1 MNQDLI
7 YQIAVGNLPGIGF
20 QRIKNIHQKLESF
33 EAFFHLKKRDTQE
46 MFSVP
51 SNKVSNWN
59 FQEVMDNA
67 EKQLDFI
74 VKNNLKAFSYLDA
87 AYPYRLK
94 ECQDAPSVLYG
105 KGKLN
110 MNGQRMVAVVGTR
123 NISEYGKQ
131 ICKDLI
137 TGLKSSGCTVISGM
151 AYGIDIKA
159 HSLCLENDLSTI
171 GVLAHGLDR
180 LYPSAHASVATRMM
194 EKGGLI
200 TEFPIGT
207 NPDRENFPKRN
218 RIVAGMVDAVIVIES
233 GEKGGSLITCDLAND
248 YNRDVFAF
256 PGSVNAKYSK
266 GCNQLIRDNKALLSL
281 GAVDFLKTMGWIEL
295 EKMSNPI
302 QKELFIDL
310 NEKEKMIISLLR
322 KGSLT
327 IDQLSIKLN
336 KSISKLTVELLDLE
350 LKGVIQATPGN
361 YYKML

>member
-33 EAFFHLKKRDTQE
+33 EAFFHLKKRDAQE
-46 MFSVP
+46 IFSVP
-51 SNKVSNWN
+51 TNQVCNWN
-59 FQEVMDNA
+59 FQEVMDDA
-67 EKQLDFI
+67 ERQLEFI
-74 VKNNLKAFSYLDA
+74 AKHNLKAFSYLNK
-87 AYPYRLK
+87 AYPFRLK

-105 KGKLN
+105 KGALN
-110 MNGQRMVAVVGTR
+110 LNEQRMVAVVGTR
-123 NISEYGKQ
+123 NISDYGKQ
-131 ICKDLI
+131 ICSDLI
-137 TGLKSSGCTVISGM
+137 AGLKDQGCTVISGM

-159 HSLCLENDLSTI
+159 HTLCLEHEIPTI

-180 LYPSAHASVATRMM
+180 LYPSAHSSIATKMM
-194 EKGGLI
+194 DQGGLI

-233 GEKGGSLITCDLAND
+233 GEKGGSLITCDLANG

-281 GAVDFLKTMGWIEL
+281 GAEDFLKTMGWINSTNL
-295 EKMSNPI
+295 KKTI
-302 QKELFIDL
+302 QKELFIEL
-310 NEKEKMIISLLR
+310 NDDEKAIVSQLK
-322 KGSLT
+322 KVSLT

-336 KSISKLTVELLDLE
+336 KSISKLTVELLGLE

-361 YYKML
+361 NYKML